1 MPAGTS
7 LGGELP
13 VISGIT
19 GTTRAAT
26 GGPLS
31 QYTSAVGYDA
41 AAGMDNTGVG
51 YASSVATGSTMLG
64 PAIQTIW
71 SKEILFQSMPVL
83 RFEQFAVK
91 KTELG
96 TMPGLTV
103 NFMRYNNL
111 PIPNGPLLEGVRM
124 KTHAI
129 SANQYAITVA
139 EQGFAVAV
147 SELLLNASFDDVMAS
162 ASRLLGRNMALY
174 MDGQAR
180 ATLQRASSVV
190 FGYQKPTAINQG
202 YGVYEPGAP
211 ATGVAAVN
219 AATGGAGVLGWYY
232 LHPHSVKD
240 AVEVLSSKNVP
251 RLGETYVCF
260 VHPHQSRR
268 LRDTPEWI
276 EVTKYAAPGNFM
288 LGEIGRIDDVVFI
301 ETTQI
306 GAPVG
311 TDATRLY
318 PNVPGGNTTSAD
330 PFNPDWRGNRLG
342 LGPTPDD
349 PFPNIQ
355 EPAVGTPD
363 IPPYNSMSDN
373 DPLTTT
379 TPGWGAPWGP
389 SGNAYEAIMLG
400 DNAFGHAISLPVEL
414 RDGGVL
420 DFGREHA
427 LAWYSIWGWGVI
439 TDSSVIKIVT
449 N

>member
-1 MPAGTS
+1 MAVGDG

-13 VISGIT
+13 NISGLT
-19 GTTRAAT
+19 GTTRVAT
-26 GGPLS
+26 GGPFS
-31 QYTSAVGYDA
+31 NYTPALGYDAVAGMDSTAVGYGSA
-41 AAGMDNTGVG
+41 AA
-51 YASSVATGSTMLG
+51 SVSGTTMMG

-71 SKEILFQSMPVL
+71 SKEILFQSMPTL

-111 PIPNGPLLEGVRM
+111 PIPAGPLAEGVRM

-129 SANQYAITVA
+129 TANQYAITVQ

-180 ATLQRASSVV
+180 GTLQRASSVV
-190 FGYQKPTAINQG
+190 FGYAKPTAINTG
-202 YGVYEPGAP
+202 FGVYEPGQLP
-211 ATGVAAVN
+211 ASVAAVIASTGT
-219 AATGGAGVLGWYY
+219 AADTYY
-232 LHPHSVKD
+232 LHPHTIKD
-240 AVEVLSSKNVP
+240 AVEVLAAKNVP
-251 RLGETYVCF
+251 RLGETYVAF
-260 VHPHQSRR
+260 IHPHQSRR

-288 LGEIGRIDDVVFI
+288 LGEIGRLDDVVFI

-306 GAPVG
+306 TAPVG
-311 TDATRLY
+311 TDATDDYASL
-318 PNVPGGNTTSAD
+318 PGDKVTTTD
-330 PFNPDWRGNRLG
+330 PTSPDWRTNLTSGGITNIAAG
-342 LGPTPDD
+342 SPDTGGI
-349 PFPNIQ
+349 N
-355 EPAVGTPD
+355 AA
-363 IPPYNSMSDN
+363 SSN
-373 DPLTTT
+373 DPVAVA
-379 TPGWGAPWGP
+379 TPGWGQPWGP
-389 SGNAYEAIMLG
+389 YSSGTPGAFEGIMLG

-439 TDSSVIKIVT
+439 TESSVVKLVT